1 MGSSGVFSWRR
12 STRKD
17 GVKSKSALMWK
28 SYPTSLPVWCA
39 MGTVVRLP
47 AGMGKPHYCILVPP
61 SLASHMQ
68 ECSTT
73 RKRPRR
79 KNQSRVRVLLAAAH
93 HSHQIRRAH
102 LLSNASNRD
111 VGTRWLV
118 HDNSQLGLILKILV
132 SSLFCLY
139 CIYSHALP
147 GRPFSSP

>member
-1 MGSSGVFSWRR
+1 MDSSGVFSWRR

-102 LLSNASNRD
+102 LLSKCKQSRC
-111 VGTRWLV
+111 GHSLV
-118 HDNSQLGLILKILV
+118 HDKRQLGLILKILV

-147 GRPFSSP
+147 GRPFSSS